1 MIKNFINTNK
11 FNISKEQIKFF
22 ENNGFLILERSHDFW
37 NSHNVDLEYIKSKCD
52 SLIIEEGDLAG
63 QDGKL
68 KIGKQFGEK
77 GANRLKN
84 LLAKGDCFRKLI
96 AIPDILYLPFFLLGE
111 NFKLSSIDMREP
123 IKNTGYQG
131 LHLDW
136 KQRKNKDENFFQCTA
151 FILLDDVNENNG
163 AIRVIPRSHKELVN
177 IKSVSDNQDK
187 RTKEDNNTLN
197 MYDKKYS
204 TLLTG
209 KFGDII
215 LLNVNTFHGGT
226 NNISGERRRLI
237 HLNYRHT
244 SLPLNIDQYE
254 FIPKNLHKNFND
266 FEKYL
271 ISLYKKPFWNK
282 FIKKI
287 RIKIIL
293 IYTKLFK

>member
-1 MIKNFINTNK
+1 
-11 FNISKEQIKFF
+11 
-22 ENNGFLILERSHDFW
+22 
-37 NSHNVDLEYIKSKCD
+37 
-52 SLIIEEGDLAG
+52 
-63 QDGKL
+63 
-68 KIGKQFGEK
+68 
-77 GANRLKN
+77 
-84 LLAKGDCFRKLI
+84 
-96 AIPDILYLPFFLLGE
+96 
-111 NFKLSSIDMREP
+111 MREP